1 MKWFEILFKIDFLFR
16 RKADVFLKFHLLDGF
31 FNEFSYLSRCHKYI

>member
-1 MKWFEILFKIDFLFR
+1 MKWFEILFKIDFFFL
-16 RKADVFLKFHLLDGF
+16 RKTDVFLKPHLLDGF

>member
-1 MKWFEILFKIDFLFR
+1 MKRFKIFLKIDFFFL
-16 RKADVFLKFHLLDGF
+16 RKTDVFLKFHLLDGF